1 MQNRGKIKIYAN
13 AEKKWPLES
22 SELPIS
28 GMSNGELNV
37 GGFKRKSFISMPI
50 LFKTLDL
57 KSIMD

>member
-13 AEKKWPLES
+13 AEKKWLLES